1 MKTRKLMLTAVM
13 GIIGLGTV
21 AAQEVSFGVKAGGNL
36 SSLSGDVEGMSF
48 IPGFHAGGFAEI
60 KLSEKF
66 AIQPELLFS
75 LEGGKSSFEYEDNM
89 TSMRSEETVLLGYIN
104 LPVMAKYFVIEGLS
118 LELGPQLGY
127 LVAAN
132 SDYEYRSEFNGI
144 VIEDSGSEDI
154 KEYMKK
160 TSVGANVGLGYA
172 LKNNLYFQARYHLGL
187 SNINDSEDE
196 DGTLAKIKNNSFQL
210 SVGYKF

>member
-1 MKTRKLMLTAVM
+1 
-13 GIIGLGTV
+13 
-21 AAQEVSFGVKAGGNL
+21 
-36 SSLSGDVEGMSF
+36 MSF
-48 IPGFHAGGFAEI
+48 IPGFHVGGFAEF

-75 LEGGKSSFEYEDNM
+75 LEGGMSSYNFEDNM
-89 TSMRSEETVLLGYIN
+89 TNMSSEENILLGYIN

-118 LELGPQLGY
+118 LELGPQMGY

-132 SDYEYRSEFNGI
+132 NDYEFRSEFNGI

-154 KEYMKK
+154 KEFLKK
-160 TSVGANVGLGYA
+160 TSFGANVGLGYA
-172 LKNNLYFQARYHLGL
+172 LKNNMYFQARYHLGL
-187 SNINDSEDE
+187 SNINDDKNE
-196 DGTLAKIKNNSFQL
+196 DGTLSKIKNNGFQL